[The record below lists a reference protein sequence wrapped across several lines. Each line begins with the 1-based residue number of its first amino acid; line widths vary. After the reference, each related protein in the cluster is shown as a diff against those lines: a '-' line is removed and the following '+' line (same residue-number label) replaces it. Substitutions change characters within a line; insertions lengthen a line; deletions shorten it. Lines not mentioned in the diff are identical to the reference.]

1 VYKYTLLGVAGR
13 NIHALDPYRMP
24 SQAALERGAAAAKG
38 ILKAHRDANHG
49 TYPQTVAVSFRHTHT
64 RCTQISS
71 CTHANNDTYSE
82 HVAVLFI
89 LSVLLLCNCQVREGS
104 WKAAACLLRLRLA
117 GHNMSSHDILL
128 IH

>member
-1 VYKYTLLGVAGR
+1 MYKCTLLCVTGR

-49 TYPQTVAVSFRHTHT
+49 TYPQTVAVSFRHTQPY
-64 RCTQISS
+64 CIQISS

-82 HVAVLFI
+82 HVLFI
-89 LSVLLLCNCQVREGS
+89 LFVLLLRHCQTCKGS
-104 WKAAACLLRLRLA
+104 WKTVACFLRLMLEGITCQTKTWSRYA
-117 GHNMSSHDILL
+117 DC
-128 IH
+128 